1 MPVVDDQRRSNGERP
16 LVTVLMPIYN
26 GEAFVAEAVESILD
40 QTFQD
45 FEFLVIDD
53 GSTDKSVEIVERYDD
68 PRIRLIRNEQH
79 KELIRTLNRGLEL
92 AQGKYVA
99 RMDADDIS
107 LPDRLERQVGFLE
120 ANADVGACGT
130 WVVLM
135 GDREGEIW
143 RYPESSEGVLCRLL
157 FHASLA
163 HPTVCMRREVFDQH
177 ALRFDEGYQHAEDYE
192 LWGRASEVISL
203 ANIGS
208 VLLRHRI
215 HAKSVTQKHSEVQEA
230 TVKRIH
236 RERLGRLGLTPTEEE
251 LFIHRWVVTCGPID
265 QILSL
270 SELGNWLEKLLRSN
284 EAHGLYPRPAFE
296 QLLGHFWL
304 KAAYRNLEAGQPAI
318 SRFSHS
324 PLARNVVL
332 KDRIRLYGYAAK
344 SALRM
349 AGGRVALEG

>member
-1 MPVVDDQRRSNGERP
+1 MTDTSP

-26 GEAFVAEAVESILD
+26 GEAFVAEAIESILD

-45 FEFLVIDD
+45 FEFLIIDD
-53 GSTDKSVEIVERYDD
+53 GSTDKSVEIIERYADS
-68 PRIRLIRNEQH
+68 RIRLIHNEH
-79 KELIRTLNRGLEL
+79 HSELVRTLNRGLEL

-143 RYPESSEGVLCRLL
+143 RYPESAGGVLCGLL

-177 ALRFDEGYQHAEDYE
+177 ALRFDEGYPHAEDYE
-192 LWGRASEVISL
+192 LWSRASEVISL

-215 HAKSVTQKHSEVQEA
+215 HAGSVTQRHSDVQEA
-230 TVKRIH
+230 TVQRIH

-251 LFIHRWVVTCGPID
+251 LFIHRWVVTCGPSD
-265 QILSL
+265 QILPL
-270 SELGNWLEKLLRSN
+270 SELGNWLGKLLRSN
-284 EAHGLYPRPAFE
+284 EAHGFYPRPAFE
-296 QLLGHFWL
+296 QLLGQFWL
-304 KAAYRNLEAGQPAI
+304 KAAYRNLEAGHPAL

-324 PLARNVVL
+324 PLARSVAL
-332 KDRIRLYGYAAK
+332 KDRIRLFGYAAK
-344 SALRM
+344 SVLRM
-349 AGGRVALEG
+349 GVGRVALEG